1 MIDFSEEIFFRTA
14 RSGGKGGQ
22 HVNKVETMVE
32 AWWSVPDS
40 RFFTEEQ
47 KQTILEKLKHH
58 INKEGMLMMKSQ
70 ESRSQSANKKKALA
84 KMLQRVN
91 QSLLKKKARMKTK
104 PAASVIE
111 KRLQLKKQQGE
122 KKMRRRRDW

>member
-32 AWWSVPDS
+32 AWWSVRDS
-40 RFFTEEQ
+40 RFFSEQ
-47 KQTILEKLKHH
+47 QKVIILEKLKHF
-58 INKEGMLMMKSQ
+58 INKDGMLMMKCQ
-70 ESRSQSANKKKALA
+70 ESRSQSANKKKVLA

-91 QSLLKKKARMKTK
+91 HSILKKKPRLKTK
-104 PAASVIE
+104 PTNTAIE

-122 KKMRRRRDW
+122 KKIRRRKDW